1 MAKKLINDPR
11 NVVRESLEG
20 LVLTQPGT
28 ALMKDRLIVVRPEQV
43 VTADNRSSVPVA
55 VISGGG
61 AGHEPAHAGYVAAG
75 MLTAAVSG
83 EVFSSPSVDVVLDCI
98 RAVTGDAGCLVVVKS
113 YTGDRLNFGLA
124 AELARAEGLKVEV
137 VVVADDV
144 AITES
149 DANAGRRG
157 LAGTVLAHKSA
168 GAAAHAR
175 RSLEEVAAIARTVSA
190 GLGTIGVGL
199 SGVTVPGASG
209 PGFTL
214 GEDEIEVGLGIHGEP
229 GVRREKLRPADELV
243 AELVQLLIT
252 DRQLG
257 AGDRVVALIGS
268 AGATPPMELSIVTRA
283 VAAQLAARGID
294 LVRVWQGLV
303 MTSLD
308 MAGVSITLLRLPDD
322 EIGSD
327 LLALLDAP
335 TASRAWP
342 GRPPGAIPHL
352 QLVPA
357 PGVVPEPLDA
367 TGHDPVVRAAI
378 DAAIRAV
385 LDQEEELT
393 RLDQV
398 VGDGDLGTALARGAR
413 AWAAQPVDGSAAEQ
427 LRRLSEYARRDIG
440 GTSGPLYAVGL
451 LRAAESLASGASW
464 PDAFAAGVDGVRDLG
479 GASVGD
485 RTMVD
490 ALQPAAEA
498 APDGLDA
505 VVDAAQRGAD
515 STRALRA
522 RRGRSSYLG
531 DRVEGHPDPGAV
543 AVTAWLAAV
552 RDALRR

>member
-1 MAKKLINDPR
+1 
-11 NVVRESLEG
+11 VVRESLEG

-28 ALMKDRLIVVRPEQV
+28 ALMKDRLIVVRPEQL

-55 VISGGG
+55 VVSGGG

-157 LAGTVLAHKSA
+157 LAGTVLAHKTA
-168 GAAAHAR
+168 GAAAHAG

-243 AELVQLLIT
+243 AELVQLIIA

-257 AGDRVVALIGS
+257 GGDRVVALIGS

-283 VAAQLAARGID
+283 VAAQLAARGIE

-357 PGVVPEPLDA
+357 PVVVPEPSDA

-378 DAAIRAV
+378 DAATRAI

-464 PDAFAAGVDGVRDLG
+464 PDTFAAGVDGVRDLG

-505 VVDAAQRGAD
+505 VVDAAQRGTH